1 MISFDTPHHAQN
13 AHHPPTAACPD
24 DLWRAMEPIRQAGR
38 KKLALLSQREMEVLH
53 GVAAGAPNKG
63 IAAQLNISV
72 KTVEKHRSSMM
83 RKLRI
88 KSVPDLMRIWLQA
101 HPHELKTGMN

>member
-1 MISFDTPHHAQN
+1 MISFDTPHHSFSG
-13 AHHPPTAACPD
+13 HHSPVVRFPD
-24 DLWRAMEPIRQAGR
+24 DLWHLMEPIRQAGQ
-38 KKLALLSQREMEVLH
+38 KKLALLSPRELDVLH
-53 GVAAGAPNKG
+53 CVVAGDPNKE

-101 HPHELKTGMN
+101 HPQELKSELN